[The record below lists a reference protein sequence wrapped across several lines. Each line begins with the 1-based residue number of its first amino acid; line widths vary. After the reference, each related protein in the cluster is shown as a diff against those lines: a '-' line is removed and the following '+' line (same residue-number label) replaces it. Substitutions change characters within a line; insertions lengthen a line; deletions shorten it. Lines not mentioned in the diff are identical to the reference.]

1 MKRKSLTRVL
11 WTLFI
16 LISLSVS
23 VGWAHRVGGEQAS
36 SPPSEFVPG
45 EVLIKFRPGVAPTV
59 AKDGVKTGVGSLDAV
74 FREYGVMSAEPLFP
88 RIGHSS
94 QGLERIYKLTLPPT
108 ADVHSVIRALIPDTH
123 VEYAE
128 PNYVFH
134 INDVPSQ
141 GRSLDAGG
149 SNSLADDRATRRS
162 DLLLARGVRWSSE
175 VNRSAIYAITN
186 DGTETKVVDVP
197 FSNMLLPQLSTFI
210 TLSPDG
216 RYLTYVTTN
225 GPGMRDARLWL
236 VDLSNGS
243 KRVLAIFPKE
253 LWIAPLV
260 WSPTGKSIA
269 FTKITMTPSGGH
281 GIGLWIIDVMSGKQT
296 LIVSDPSFRP
306 SLFYVPNLLSTVR
319 WTADGSSIVYT
330 DYVTNSSSKI
340 EYKVDLKSR
349 MIHSTRHSLSI
360 TEKRMLDEMDVLPCE
375 VIPFSQHDAS
385 WKDEIMQ
392 RCALTIGEAGCAL
405 TSVAMSLRYYG
416 VETNPHKLNQCLGSY
431 ACPISW
437 GKAASDCG
445 ENKANYSGSQPFSWS
460 AIETSLS
467 SKHPIVV
474 GLEHSSGPGGDE
486 PLTHFVLAV
495 SGHGT
500 TAEEYRIVDP
510 ADGRIKQLSI
520 YTDEGWRT
528 ASLHAYDGTPWCE
541 GTVSGKLP
549 NDPYFSYQWGL
560 NNTRQTGGEE
570 DADIDAPEAWT
581 IVTGTSNV
589 MVAVIDT
596 GVDYL
601 HEDLSDGRVRTD
613 IDKDYVNDDNNAIDD
628 NGHGTHVSGIIAAE
642 TNNDTGVA
650 GVMWQAQILPLKVCD
665 SKGSCASDDVSS
677 AIRYAADQG
686 ARVINM
692 SLGSGHCSETMAEA
706 VNYAYFDKGVTIV
719 AAAGNN
725 GGSIGYPARFA
736 PVIAVGATDDS
747 DHRASFSS
755 FGDDLDVM
763 APGVDILSTVP
774 HNGYDFLSGTSMAS
788 PHVAGVVGLLLS
800 QRPQL
805 TNSQIREILH
815 ESADDLGDK
824 GRDDYYGYGRVNA
837 YKALQTATPQNAK
850 DPDKASCP
858 DEVCGA
864 TAALS
869 EEPNGKN
876 ILADL
881 KAVRD
886 KVFTQDPGRRWAR
899 IYYKHQ
905 FEVAWLLAT
914 HGDLRANAK
923 AGFRAF
929 DPVFHALLDDSRTNG
944 PVILTPEL
952 IQAARLALMGVAE
965 NGSPALHDDIVRE
978 WNRVDPERFVG
989 QDVRDVWK
997 QLCAEEHR
1005 GWVYLPVVTK

>member
-1 MKRKSLTRVL
+1 MEKEGIAMKRKKISRLL
-11 WTLFI
+11 WTLII
-16 LISLSVS
+16 LLSLSVS
-23 VGWAHRVGGEQAS
+23 VGWAHQARGEQAS
-36 SPPSEFVPG
+36 FPPGEFVPG
-45 EVLIKFRPGVAPTV
+45 EVLIKFQANVVPTV
-59 AKDGVKTGVGSLDAV
+59 VKGSVRTGVESLDAV
-74 FREYGVMSAEPLFP
+74 FREYGVTFAAPLFP
-88 RIGHSS
+88 HIGHSS

-134 INDVPSQ
+134 I
-141 GRSLDAGG
+141 L
-149 SNSLADDRATRRS
+149 
-162 DLLLARGVRWSSE
+162 
-175 VNRSAIYAITN
+175 
-186 DGTETKVVDVP
+186 
-197 FSNMLLPQLSTFI
+197 
-210 TLSPDG
+210 
-216 RYLTYVTTN
+216 
-225 GPGMRDARLWL
+225 
-236 VDLSNGS
+236 
-243 KRVLAIFPKE
+243 
-253 LWIAPLV
+253 
-260 WSPTGKSIA
+260 
-269 FTKITMTPSGGH
+269 GH
-281 GIGLWIIDVMSGKQT
+281 
-296 LIVSDPSFRP
+296 P
-306 SLFYVPNLLSTVR
+306 
-319 WTADGSSIVYT
+319 
-330 DYVTNSSSKI
+330 
-340 EYKVDLKSR
+340 
-349 MIHSTRHSLSI
+349 
-360 TEKRMLDEMDVLPCE
+360 
-375 VIPFSQHDAS
+375 
-385 WKDEIMQ
+385 
-392 RCALTIGEAGCAL
+392 
-405 TSVAMSLRYYG
+405 
-416 VETNPHKLNQCLGSY
+416 
-431 ACPISW
+431 
-437 GKAASDCG
+437 
-445 ENKANYSGSQPFSWS
+445 
-460 AIETSLS
+460 
-467 SKHPIVV
+467 
-474 GLEHSSGPGGDE
+474 EHSSWRQ
-486 PLTHFVLAV
+486 
-495 SGHGT
+495 SGS
-500 TAEEYRIVDP
+500 
-510 ADGRIKQLSI
+510 L
-520 YTDEGWRT
+520 RT
-528 ASLHAYDGTPWCE
+528 PT
-541 GTVSGKLP
+541 
-549 NDPYFSYQWGL
+549 DPYFTYQWGL
-560 NNTRQTGGEE
+560 NNTGQNGGKG
-570 DADIDAPEAWT
+570 DADIDAPEAWGIT
-581 IVTGTSNV
+581 TGTNKV
-589 MVAVIDT
+589 MIAVIDT

-601 HEDLSDGRVRTD
+601 HEDLDDGRVRTD

-736 PVIAVGATDDS
+736 PVVAVGATDDS

-997 QLCAEEHR
+997 QLCAEERR